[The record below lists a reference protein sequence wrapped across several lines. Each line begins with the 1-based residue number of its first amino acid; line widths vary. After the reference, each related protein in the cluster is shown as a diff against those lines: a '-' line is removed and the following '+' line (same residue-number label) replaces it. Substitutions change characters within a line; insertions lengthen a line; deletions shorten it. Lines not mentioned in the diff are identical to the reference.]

1 MILGIITAVLIA
13 SNILILAAYL
23 VARDECKIF
32 AERSDVAESI
42 IKDLQDEIC
51 KMNLTRPIKCPG
63 CHRYCKRNTLVKVN
77 GKMVC
82 RQCAKK
88 AALNG

>member
-51 KMNLTRPIKCPG
+51 KMNQHLSDRVNEPEKALCAVLDAEDLDA
-63 CHRYCKRNTLVKVN
+63 CKDKIREEVSK
-77 GKMVC
+77 
-82 RQCAKK
+82 
-88 AALNG
+88 